1 MDPMTFKD
9 VMAADINDAFLFAG
23 EFAEVHVIN
32 GVEMTALVDDM
43 EHIEREKKMKST
55 MDGIYNRQIL
65 IYVKAA
71 EFGDL
76 PAREDLVRLDGKTYQ
91 VADAVD
97 EDGIYTITRSEEHTS
112 ELHHLVISEAADDK
126 PKAG

>member
-23 EFAEVHVIN
+23 EFAEVHTIN
-32 GVEMTALVDDM
+32 GAEMTALVDDM
-43 EHIEREKKMKST
+43 EYIEREKKMKST

-97 EDGIYTITRSEEHTS
+97 EDGIYTITLEANRSRR
-112 ELHHLVISEAADDK
+112 
-126 PKAG
+126 